1 MNPLFNLESIYITNI
16 IGIVLMAVMIACNL
30 WRLQNRNH
38 ANTNLLAMMFFAL
51 TSCIADPI
59 SYTTKGL
66 SGTIATA
73 SVYITSTWL
82 FVANMFA
89 VFSWNRFLAYYL
101 NGRISKRANLFLNTT
116 VSIGLILLII
126 NFFYPV
132 VFSIDEN
139 NLYTRKS
146 LYFFF
151 LIADYLLV
159 IYSLITYYRSKKKGG
174 NLKFFPIWVFIVPIL
189 IGGIIQTVFYGISVI
204 PTSITIS
211 IAGILA
217 SLQNEMIYRDVL
229 TGLFNRTYLDYKLK
243 KFAKRPKQNITGL
256 MLDLN
261 DFKRINDEFGHFVGD
276 EALVATTQILQKAV
290 GSLGIVIRYAGDEF
304 IILIN
309 TQDDSVT

>member
-151 LIADYLLV
+151 
-159 IYSLITYYRSKKKGG
+159 
-174 NLKFFPIWVFIVPIL
+174 
-189 IGGIIQTVFYGISVI
+189 
-204 PTSITIS
+204 
-211 IAGILA
+211 
-217 SLQNEMIYRDVL
+217 
-229 TGLFNRTYLDYKLK
+229 
-243 KFAKRPKQNITGL
+243 
-256 MLDLN
+256 
-261 DFKRINDEFGHFVGD
+261 
-276 EALVATTQILQKAV
+276 
-290 GSLGIVIRYAGDEF
+290 
-304 IILIN
+304 
-309 TQDDSVT
+309 